1 MRKKR
6 GKLMSYSKVFKLI
19 IAGDGGV
26 GKTSLTNK
34 FITGVFTDAT
44 RITIGVE
51 FFIKDLEVEGLGT
64 VRLQIW
70 DFGGEERF
78 RFLLP
83 TYVKG
88 ANGIL
93 FLYSIT
99 DMMGLAHF
107 DDWLGI
113 LRSYDPK
120 IPIMLVGA
128 KADLEHM
135 RKVQTREA
143 IGIAKDRRCKGY
155 VEVSAKS
162 GINVEASFT
171 TISKLMWKH
180 IQQQ

>member
-1 MRKKR
+1 MVDKI
-6 GKLMSYSKVFKLI
+6 FKLI

-34 FITGVFTDAT
+34 FITGVFTDST
-44 RITIGVE
+44 MITIGVE
-51 FFIKDLEVEGLGT
+51 FFVKDLIVPELGE

-83 TYVKG
+83 TYVRG
-88 ANGIL
+88 ANGVL
-93 FLYSIT
+93 FLFSIT
-99 DMMGLAHF
+99 DMITLSHL

-113 LRSYDPK
+113 LRTYDEN

-135 RKVQTREA
+135 RRVQRHEA
-143 IGIAKDRRCKGY
+143 IDVAKTRKCKGY
-155 VEVSAKS
+155 VEVSAKT
-162 GINVEASFT
+162 GLNVDNTFKT
-171 TISKLMWKH
+171 VSKLMWSYLNIK
-180 IQQQ
+180 

>member
-1 MRKKR
+1 
-6 GKLMSYSKVFKLI
+6 MSFSKTFKLV

-34 FITGVFTDAT
+34 FITGVFNDST

-51 FFIKDLEVEGLGT
+51 FFVKDLEVPGLGT

-88 ANGIL
+88 ANGVL
-93 FLYSIT
+93 FLFSIT
-99 DMMGLAHF
+99 DMVTLAHL

-113 LRSYDPK
+113 LKGYDK
-120 IPIMLVGA
+120 NIPIMLVGS
-128 KADLEHM
+128 KADLEHR
-135 RKVQTREA
+135 RKVQTSEA
-143 IGIAKDRRCKGY
+143 IDIAKSRGCKGY
-155 VEVSAKS
+155 VEVSAKT
-162 GINVEASFT
+162 GENVEDTFKTVSN
-171 TISKLMWKH
+171 LMWKH
-180 IQQQ
+180 LQSQM

>member
-1 MRKKR
+1 MAYNKT
-6 GKLMSYSKVFKLI
+6 FKLV

-34 FITGVFTDAT
+34 FITGVFTDST
-44 RITIGVE
+44 KITIGVE
-51 FFIKDLEVEGLGT
+51 FFVKDLDVEGLGR

-93 FLYSIT
+93 FLFSIT
-99 DMMGLAHF
+99 DMLTLAHL

-113 LRSYDPK
+113 LRAYDPTL
-120 IPIMLVGA
+120 PIMLAGA
-128 KADLEHM
+128 KADLKHM
-135 RKVQTREA
+135 RKVQTHEA
-143 IGIAKDRRCKGY
+143 IEIAKSRGCKGY
-155 VEVSAKS
+155 VEVSAKT
-162 GINVEASFT
+162 GENVEASFK
-171 TISKLMWKH
+171 TISKLMWNHLQKSM
-180 IQQQ
+180 I